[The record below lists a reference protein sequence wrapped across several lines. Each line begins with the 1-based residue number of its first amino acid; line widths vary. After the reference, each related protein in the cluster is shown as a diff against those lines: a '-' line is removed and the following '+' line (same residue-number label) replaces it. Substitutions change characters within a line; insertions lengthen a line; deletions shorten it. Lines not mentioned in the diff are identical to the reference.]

1 MAVLSPKEGARE
13 WSPLSAYPADS
24 YQACLD
30 GAKAHVETQVEGY
43 TAENRSV
50 MRYSR
55 GGRETVA
62 ADLKPKGDIGK
73 DSGQK
78 LMDVSYRSATGPCS
92 PLWTRQ
98 RVLHGPCTAQPIDI
112 IGAGVFTKPLAPSR
126 V

>member
-1 MAVLSPKEGARE
+1 MTRLATILLCAWVLWMEVYSLKEGARE

-55 GGRETVA
+55 GGRETVT
-62 ADLKPKGDIGK
+62 ADLKPKGI
-73 DSGQK
+73 
-78 LMDVSYRSATGPCS
+78 YH
-92 PLWTRQ
+92 WTFRCVPDTLDP
-98 RVLHGPCTAQPIDI
+98 RA
-112 IGAGVFTKPLAPSR
+112 KR
-126 V
+126 